1 MGSYC
6 TWALEQSVT
15 ILAFQLWWLMFSHM
29 QLQTPSITKS
39 AKAVLALKLVVCRVL
54 DVCVFIQCM
63 LSLELLVTE
72 GAGYQCS
79 LMLHPHVVPKSL
91 CRQETLL
98 TLVTVL
104 VRIFALLPLV
114 HPTVVQIVGP
124 GHLLAAL
131 LAHMLGCCPLLM
143 LPLFFEEPISH
154 TFSVVGL
161 NVSHWHTLIFTVIT
175 LGELFPVFHLFI
187 MIDQLLCKAEHC
199 WTLPAFELA
208 PKMHLFSV
216 LANAAPTEAL
226 ITILTLDNF
235 SSLSFL
241 LST

>member
-1 MGSYC
+1 
-6 TWALEQSVT
+6 
-15 ILAFQLWWLMFSHM
+15 
-29 QLQTPSITKS
+29 
-39 AKAVLALKLVVCRVL
+39 
-54 DVCVFIQCM
+54 
-63 LSLELLVTE
+63 
-72 GAGYQCS
+72 
-79 LMLHPHVVPKSL
+79 MLHPHVVPKSL

-154 TFSVVGL
+154 TFTVVGL

-175 LGELFPVFHLFI
+175 LGELFVVPHLFI
-187 MIDQLLCKAEHC
+187 MIGQIFCKVASEGA
-199 WTLPAFELA
+199 LPASEFA
-208 PKMHLFSV
+208 PKMYLFPV
-216 LANAAPTEAL
+216 FANVSSTEAH
-226 ITILTLDNF
+226 ITPLTLNDF
-235 SSLSFL
+235 SSVSFL
-241 LST
+241 LSTFYSGS